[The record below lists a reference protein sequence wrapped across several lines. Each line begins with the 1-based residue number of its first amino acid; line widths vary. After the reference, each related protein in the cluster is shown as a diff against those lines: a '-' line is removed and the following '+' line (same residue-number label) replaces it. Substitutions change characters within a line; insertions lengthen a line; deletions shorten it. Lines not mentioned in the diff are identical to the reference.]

1 MSPVIARRK
10 ADQAAQFAAVMAS
23 NPQGPPVFN
32 ISLGNDFASMFQP
45 QPPALPPPPAL
56 PALPVQPPPPPPPPS
71 STLIPVNQEPGT
83 DMPFSDFCR
92 QYGLSS
98 NVLDKLIQ
106 NSFNCTRSLRF
117 TCPEDLKEIGFL
129 LGEVAEMKDAV
140 EQWSVPC
147 LQ

>member
-1 MSPVIARRK
+1 MNPDGSVTEQQPPNNKLFDTTHITHMSPVIARRK

-45 QPPALPPPPAL
+45 QPPALP
-56 PALPVQPPPPPPPPS
+56 ALPVQPPPPLPPPS
-71 STLIPVNQEPGT
+71 STLIPVNREPGT

-106 NSFNCTRSLRF
+106 FSVGRS
-117 TCPEDLKEIGFL
+117 G
-129 LGEVAEMKDAV
+129 
-140 EQWSVPC
+140 
-147 LQ
+147 